1 MTLSSQTFHNLA
13 DALVSEVEDYIQN
26 NQQYSDF
33 MYDMITEAIQS
44 KLGEI
49 DSHVLGELTMLLID
63 RVYLT
68 HKINKPNGHS

>member
-49 DSHVLGELTMLLID
+49 DSHVLGELTILLID

-68 HKINKPNGHS
+68 HKINKPNRHS